1 MPGTQVTL
9 KSGWGEA
16 PCWEL
21 MTTQRRS
28 DTCELRVLHHRA
40 TELSSS
46 TPQATASLCE
56 QM

>member
-40 TELSSS
+40 AELSSS